1 MIEQEKGSKFKM
13 EISIKEFGIR
23 FNDEYILETNSYR
36 KYLLLEKENIDY
48 SGWAY
53 LPLKCDANFFENI
66 KIAAEEIK
74 KKCTLLIVV
83 GIGGSYLGANA
94 VISALNSRTKSN
106 TEIIFAGFDMSSV
119 YLKKV
124 LERIEKESAC
134 ICVISKSGTTTEP
147 LLSYAVIK
155 DKLIEKY
162 GKEEAERRTYI
173 ITDKSKGLLRQEAIA
188 NGNTTFEI
196 PENIGGRYSVL
207 TPVGLLPIAVAG
219 YDIEALL
226 QGAKDMALSEEW
238 EDKLLEYA
246 VYRVELQRRGKSI
259 EIFEYFESSLHY
271 FGEWLKQLFCES
283 EGKEGKGAFAAT
295 LCFTRDLHSVGQL
308 LQQGNQIFY
317 ETMIIIKE
325 SNYDFKIPE
334 AAGELYAGNSLN
346 DINTC
351 AVEGVIAAHRNIGI
365 PIITIEIPELDEYNL
380 GQLIYFFEMS
390 CAISAHLIGV
400 NPFDQPG
407 VEAYKSEMKKQV
419 EKLNQKR

>member
-1 MIEQEKGSKFKM
+1 M
-13 EISIKEFGIR
+13 EISIKESGIR
-23 FNDEYILETNSYR
+23 FNNEYNLKTNLYR
-36 KYLLLEKENIDY
+36 KYLLLKIENLAYNGWVNLPLEFDVKFLENII
-48 SGWAY
+48 
-53 LPLKCDANFFENI
+53 NI
-66 KIAAEEIK
+66 SKEIK
-74 KKCTLLIVV
+74 NKCGLLIVV
-83 GIGGSYLGANA
+83 GIGGSYFGAKA
-94 VISALNSRTKSN
+94 VIDALNSNKKSN
-106 TEIIFAGFDMSSV
+106 TKVIFAGFDMSASYLQKVVQRMENESV
-119 YLKKV
+119 
-124 LERIEKESAC
+124 C

-173 ITDKSKGLLRQEAIA
+173 ITDKSKGILRQEAIA

-226 QGAKDMALSEEW
+226 QGAKDMALSNEW
-238 EDKLLEYA
+238 ENKLLEYA
-246 VYRVELQRRGKSI
+246 LCRVELQRKGKPI

-283 EGKEGKGAFAAT
+283 EGKDGKGAFTTT

-317 ETMIIIKE
+317 ETMILIKE
-325 SNYDFKIPE
+325 SKHDFKIPE
-334 AAGELYAGNSLN
+334 TAGELYAGNSLN

-351 AVEGVIAAHRNIGI
+351 AAEGVIAAHRNIGI
-365 PIITIEIPELDEYNL
+365 PIITIEIPKLDEYNL

-407 VEAYKSEMKKQV
+407 VEAYKSEMKKLV
-419 EKLNQKR
+419 KKLNQTR